1 MSSTNSKVTMH
12 VYDDIQEEDNQLPN
26 WWLFI
31 LFGTVVFSFGYW
43 FVYHTVKSLPNP
55 PAVYAADVTQFQK
68 DHPPGEMTDEGLVL
82 FAKDPANVEEG
93 KKVFLA
99 TCASCHGQAAQGI
112 VGPNL
117 TDKYWIHGA
126 KPSDIAT
133 SVTNGY
139 AEKGMPAWGKPLG
152 QDKVKKVV
160 VFVMSLKGTSLPPD
174 VKAKDP
180 QGDLVE

>member
-1 MSSTNSKVTMH
+1 MSSDQKVTMH

-26 WWLFI
+26 WWLII
-31 LFGTVVFSFGYW
+31 LFGTMVFSFGYW
-43 FVYHTVKSLPNP
+43 FVYHTVKSMPNP
-55 PAVYAADVTQFQK
+55 PAIYAQDVRDYQTA
-68 DHPPGEMTDEGLVL
+68 HPPGEMTDEGLLL
-82 FAKDPANVEEG
+82 FAKDAANVEEG
-93 KKVFLA
+93 KKVFLS
-99 TCASCHGQAAQGI
+99 TCASCHGQNAQGI

-117 TDKYWIHGA
+117 TDRYWIHGA

-152 QDKVKKVV
+152 PDKVKKVV
-160 VFVMSLKGTSLPPD
+160 VYVLSLKGTTLPAG
-174 VKAKDP
+174 VKPKDP

>member
-1 MSSTNSKVTMH
+1 MSSDQKVTMH

-31 LFGTVVFSFGYW
+31 LFATVVFSFGYW
-43 FVYHTVKSLPNP
+43 FVYHTIKAMPTPPGIYAQEVKEYQT
-55 PAVYAADVTQFQK
+55 A
-68 DHPPGEMTDEGLVL
+68 HPPGEMSDQAL
-82 FAKDPANVEEG
+82 AKVIADPAAVEEG
-93 KKVFLA
+93 KKVFLS
-99 TCASCHGQAAQGI
+99 TCAACHGQNGEGI

-117 TDKYWIHGA
+117 TDRYWIHGA
-126 KPSDIAT
+126 KPSEIAV

-139 AEKGMPAWGKPLG
+139 AEKGMPSWGKPLG
-152 QDKVKKVV
+152 PDKVKKVV
-160 VFVMSLKGTSLPPD
+160 AYVTTLKGTTLPPN